1 MDKEK
6 LLRMKVFYYPH
17 RLFMKISKLRYLRP
31 KHNSD
36 QIRVGFLVQLPSI
49 WDKQVDVYNELKRRE
64 NVEVFLFAVPQY
76 DWNTGETNNN
86 SIDDYFIKNYPEAI
100 NLCSESD
107 ILGAFL
113 NFKIDYLFYPR
124 PYDHYLP
131 AELRSYNLFKHVSC
145 CYIPYCLS
153 GSKVFDRM
161 SIYNSF
167 FDNMSIIYMDTK
179 SQYKL
184 MRKRYRFSVFLKK
197 RRIEYLGYPA
207 LFKYLSLESDS
218 QEQCITWTP
227 RWSTDSVIG
236 GSNFVNF
243 AESFLQLIKNDNYKY
258 IFRPHPLMFDE
269 LISKGVIT
277 QQYKDRFLDELKQH
291 NVLFDVSSPIDLI
304 FKKTAVL
311 ITDFSSIIPQF
322 FLTGRPIIYCEGGI
336 PLEETLK
343 EMVDLNYY
351 ASNWDDVTNHL
362 DSILK
367 EKDDKKKERLAYIES
382 NYKNMSDPVVAIVDD
397 LIKRR

>member
-1 MDKEK
+1 
-6 LLRMKVFYYPH
+6 
-17 RLFMKISKLRYLRP
+17 
-31 KHNSD
+31 
-36 QIRVGFLVQLPSI
+36 
-49 WDKQVDVYNELKRRE
+49 
-64 NVEVFLFAVPQY
+64 
-76 DWNTGETNNN
+76 
-86 SIDDYFIKNYPEAI
+86 
-100 NLCSESD
+100 
-107 ILGAFL
+107 
-113 NFKIDYLFYPR
+113 
-124 PYDHYLP
+124 
-131 AELRSYNLFKHVSC
+131 
-145 CYIPYCLS
+145 
-153 GSKVFDRM
+153 
-161 SIYNSF
+161 
-167 FDNMSIIYMDTK
+167 MDTK